1 MLDRELVSKIQKS
14 VDTQFD
20 EQIAFTS
27 ELVKFP
33 SVRGAEHTA
42 QDFVAKNLRER
53 GYAVDMWA
61 MHVDELQHLP
71 GFSPVTVSY
80 DNAFNVVGSHRPKNT
95 QGRSLIL
102 NGHIDVVPVGPLN
115 MWTTPPFFPR
125 VENGWLYGRGGG
137 DMKAGIAANIYAIEA
152 LKRCGVAPA
161 ADVHIQSVVEE
172 ECTGNG
178 ALACLQRGY
187 RADAALIPEPW
198 NNQLGRAQV
207 GVLWI
212 QVHVLGKP
220 VHVREAGRG
229 ANAIESAYGLMQA
242 LHALEEK
249 WNDSCHDDEYF
260 RHVHHPLNFNVGKI
274 AGGDWA
280 SSVPSWCTFDA
291 RIGVPPTKDLDEAR
305 KEIEA
310 CVADA
315 ARGHAFLSKYPPKVT
330 YPGLAATGF
339 VLKNADEAEGILK
352 RAHHAAFE
360 GAELQETM
368 STATTD
374 ARIFDIYGKIPALV
388 YGPLA
393 EDIHG
398 FDERVELDSVRR
410 VTQAIALFVA
420 KWCGV
425 EAF

>member
-14 VDTQFD
+14 VDSQFD

-33 SVRGAEHTA
+33 SVRGAEQTA
-42 QDFVAKNLRER
+42 QDFVAKSLRER
-53 GYAVDMWA
+53 GFAVDMWA
-61 MHVDELQHLP
+61 MHVGELQHLP

-80 DNAFNVVGSHRPKNT
+80 DNAFNVVGSRRPKNK

-198 NNQLGRAQV
+198 NNQLGRAQI

-229 ANAIESAYGLMQA
+229 ANSIESAYGLIKA

-249 WNDSCHDDEYF
+249 WNDSCHDDEHF

-388 YGPLA
+388 HGPLA

-420 KWCGV
+420 EWCGL
-425 EAF
+425 EKL

>member
-1 MLDRELVSKIQKS
+1 MLDGDLTNKIQKT
-14 VDTQFD
+14 VDEQFD

-27 ELVKFP
+27 ELVTFP
-33 SVRGAEHTA
+33 SVRGAEQTA
-42 QDFVAKNLRER
+42 QDFVAKSLRER
-53 GYAVDMWA
+53 GYAVDMWD
-61 MHVDELQHLP
+61 MHVDELKHLP
-71 GFSPVTVSY
+71 GFSPVTDSY
-80 DNAFNVVGSHRPKNT
+80 DNALNVVGSHRPKNK
-95 QGRSLIL
+95 QGHSLIL

-115 MWTTPPFFPR
+115 MWTTPPFYPR

-137 DMKAGIAANIYAIEA
+137 DMKAGIAANIFAIDA
-152 LKRCGVAPA
+152 LKRCGFVPA
-161 ADVHIQSVVEE
+161 ADVHIQSVIEE

-249 WNDSCHDDEYF
+249 WNASCRDDEHY

-274 AGGDWA
+274 VGGDWA

-310 CVADA
+310 RVADA
-315 ARGHAFLSKYPPKVT
+315 ARDHKFLSKYPPTVT

-352 RAHHAAFE
+352 RAHRAAFD
-360 GAELQETM
+360 GADLEEVI

-374 ARIFDIYGKIPALV
+374 ARIFGIYGKIPALV
-388 YGPLA
+388 YGALA

-410 VTQAIALFVA
+410 VTQTIALFVGE
-420 KWCGV
+420 WCGL
-425 EAF
+425 ERL

>member
-1 MLDRELVSKIQKS
+1 MLDRDLTSKIRDA
-14 VDTQFD
+14 VDQQFD
-20 EQIAFTS
+20 EQIAFTCD
-27 ELVKFP
+27 LVKFP
-33 SVRGAEHTA
+33 SVRGAEQTA
-42 QDFVAKNLRER
+42 QDFMAKSLREK
-53 GYAVDMWA
+53 GYAVDMWS
-61 MHVDELQHLP
+61 MHVDELKHLP

-80 DNAFNVVGSHRPKNT
+80 ENAFNVVGSHRPKNK
-95 QGRSLIL
+95 QGHSLIL

-125 VENGWLYGRGGG
+125 VENGWLYGRGSG
-137 DMKAGIAANIYAIEA
+137 DMKAGIAANIFAIEA
-152 LKRCGVAPA
+152 LKRCGYVPA
-161 ADVHIQSVVEE
+161 GEVHIQSVIEE

-229 ANAIESAYGLMQA
+229 ANAIESAYGLIQA

-249 WNDSCHDDEYF
+249 WNTSCQDDEHY

-291 RIGVPPTKDLDEAR
+291 RIGVPPSKDLDEAR
-305 KEIEA
+305 KEIETCIA
-310 CVADA
+310 AA
-315 ARGHAFLSKYPPKVT
+315 AREHQFLSKYPPKVT

-339 VLKNADEAEGILK
+339 VLKGAEEAEGILK
-352 RAHHAAFE
+352 RAHRFAFD
-360 GAELQETM
+360 GAELQESI

-388 YGPLA
+388 YGSLA

-410 VTQAIALFVA
+410 VTQVIALFVA
-420 KWCGV
+420 EWCGLEV
-425 EAF
+425 M

>member
-1 MLDRELVSKIQKS
+1 MLARELVSRIQKT
-14 VDTQFD
+14 VDTHFD
-20 EQIAFTS
+20 EQIAFTG

-33 SVRGAEHTA
+33 SVRGAEQTA
-42 QDFVAKNLRER
+42 QDFVAKSLRER
-53 GYAVDMWA
+53 SYAVDMWD
-61 MHVDELQHLP
+61 MHVDDLKHLP
-71 GFSPVTVSY
+71 GFSPVTVPY
-80 DNAFNVVGSHRPKNT
+80 ENALNVVGSHRPKKS
-95 QGRSLIL
+95 QGHSLIL

-125 VENGWLYGRGGG
+125 VENGWLYGRGSG
-137 DMKAGIAANIYAIEA
+137 DMKAGIAANIFAIDA
-152 LKRCGVAPA
+152 LTRCGYAPA
-161 ADVHIQSVVEE
+161 ADLHIQSVIEE

-220 VHVREAGRG
+220 VHVREASRG
-229 ANAIESAYGLMQA
+229 ANAIESAYGLIQA
-242 LHALEEK
+242 LHVLEEK
-249 WNDSCHDDEYF
+249 WNDDCRDDEHY

-291 RIGVPPTKDLDEAR
+291 RIGVPPTKNLDEAR

-315 ARGHAFLSKYPPKVT
+315 ARDHKFLSKYPPKVS

-339 VLKNADEAEGILK
+339 VLKNADEAENILK
-352 RAHHAAFE
+352 HAHRAAFD
-360 GAELQETM
+360 GAELQEVI

-398 FDERVELDSVRR
+398 FDERVELDSMRR

-420 KWCGV
+420 EWCGL
-425 EAF
+425 EKL

>member
-1 MLDRELVSKIQKS
+1 MLDPTLTTKIQHA
-14 VDTQFD
+14 VDAAFD
-20 EQIAFTS
+20 DQIAFTS

-33 SVRGAEHTA
+33 SVRGAEQTA
-42 QDFVAKNLRER
+42 QDFVAKSLRAR

-61 MHVDELQHLP
+61 MHVDELKHLP

-80 DNAFNVVGSHRPKNT
+80 DNAFNVVGSHRPKIKN
-95 QGRSLIL
+95 GHSLIL

-137 DMKAGIAANIYAIEA
+137 DMKAGIAANIFAIEA

-187 RADAALIPEPW
+187 GADAALIPEPW

-207 GVLWI
+207 GVLWM

-242 LHALEEK
+242 LHTLEEK
-249 WNDSCHDDEYF
+249 WNASCADDEHY

-310 CVADA
+310 CIADA
-315 ARGHAFLSKYPPKVT
+315 AREHQFLSKYPPKVT
-330 YPGLAATGF
+330 YPGIAATGF
-339 VLKNADEAEGILK
+339 VLRNADEAEGILK

-360 GAELQETM
+360 GKELQEAM

-420 KWCGV
+420 EWCGV
-425 EAF
+425 EAI

>member
-1 MLDRELVSKIQKS
+1 MLDRNPATKIQTA
-14 VDTQFD
+14 VDAQFE

-33 SVRGAEHTA
+33 SVRGAEQTA
-42 QDFVAKNLRER
+42 QDFVAKSLREW

-61 MHVDELQHLP
+61 MHIDELNHLP

-80 DNAFNVVGSHRPKNT
+80 DNALNVVGSHRPKKS
-95 QGRSLIL
+95 QGHALIL

-115 MWTTPPFFPR
+115 MWTTPPFVPR
-125 VENGWLYGRGGG
+125 VENGWLYGRGSG

-152 LKRCGVAPA
+152 LKRCGYAPA
-161 ADVHIQSVVEE
+161 ADVHIQSVIEE

-249 WNDSCHDDEYF
+249 WNDSCRDDELY
-260 RHVHHPLNFNVGKI
+260 RYVHHPLNFNVGKI

-291 RIGVPPTKDLDEAR
+291 RIGVPPTKDLAEAR
-305 KEIEA
+305 SEIEA
-310 CVADA
+310 CIADA
-315 ARGHAFLSKYPPKVT
+315 ARSHKFLAKYPPKVT

-352 RAHHAAFE
+352 RAHRTAFE
-360 GAELQETM
+360 GVELKEVI

-374 ARIFDIYGKIPALV
+374 ARIFDIYGNIPALV

-420 KWCGV
+420 EWCGV
-425 EAF
+425 EAL

>member
-1 MLDRELVSKIQKS
+1 MLDRNLATKIQHA

-20 EQIAFTS
+20 EQLAFTG

-33 SVRGAEHTA
+33 SVRGAEQTA
-42 QDFVAKNLRER
+42 QDFIAKSLRDR
-53 GYAVDMWA
+53 GYAVDIWA
-61 MHVDELQHLP
+61 MHVDELNHLP

-80 DNAFNVVGSHRPKNT
+80 DNALNVVGSHRPKNK
-95 QGRSLIL
+95 QGHSLIL

-115 MWTTPPFFPR
+115 MWTTPPFVPR
-125 VENGWLYGRGGG
+125 VENGWLYGRGSG

-152 LKRCGVAPA
+152 IKCCGYAPTA
-161 ADVHIQSVVEE
+161 ELYIQSVIEE

-187 RADAALIPEPW
+187 RAEAALIPEPW
-198 NNQLGRAQV
+198 NNQLGRAQI
-207 GVLWI
+207 GVLWL

-242 LHALEEK
+242 LHGLEEK
-249 WNDSCHDDEYF
+249 WNDSCRDDEHY
-260 RHVHHPLNFNVGKI
+260 RYVQHPLNFNVGKI

-291 RIGVPPTKDLDEAR
+291 RIGVPPTKDLAHAR
-305 KEIEA
+305 SEIEA
-310 CVADA
+310 CIAEA
-315 ARGHAFLSKYPPKVT
+315 ARAHPFLSKYPPKVT

-352 RAHHAAFE
+352 RAHRAAFD
-360 GAELQETM
+360 GAELKEVI

-374 ARIFDIYGKIPALV
+374 ARIFDVYGKIAALV

-398 FDERVELDSVRR
+398 FNERVELDSVRR
-410 VTQAIALFVA
+410 VTQTIALFIA
-420 KWCGV
+420 EWCGL
-425 EAF
+425 EAL

>member
-1 MLDRELVSKIQKS
+1 MLDRDLATKIQNA

-20 EQIAFTS
+20 EQIAFTCD
-27 ELVKFP
+27 LVKFP
-33 SVRGAEHTA
+33 SVRGAEQTA
-42 QDFVAKNLRER
+42 QDFVAKDLRAR

-61 MHVDELQHLP
+61 MQVDELKHLP

-80 DNAFNVVGSHRPKNT
+80 DNALNVVGSHRPKIK
-95 QGRSLIL
+95 QGHSLIL

-137 DMKAGIAANIYAIEA
+137 DMKAGIAANIYALEA
-152 LKRCGVAPA
+152 LKRCGYAPA
-161 ADVHIQSVVEE
+161 SDVHIQSVIEE

-178 ALACLQRGY
+178 ALACLQRGF

-220 VHVREAGRG
+220 VPVREAGRG

-249 WNDSCHDDEYF
+249 WNDSCRDDEHY

-291 RIGVPPTKDLDEAR
+291 RIGVPPKKDLAQAR
-305 KEIEA
+305 TEIEA
-310 CVADA
+310 CIAEA
-315 ARGHAFLSKYPPKVT
+315 ARDHKFLSKYPPKVT
-330 YPGLAATGF
+330 YPGLAAMGF

-352 RAHHAAFE
+352 RAHQTAFD
-360 GAELQETM
+360 GAPLQEVI

-374 ARIFDIYGKIPALV
+374 ARIFDIYGNIPTLV

-420 KWCGV
+420 EWCGLQ
-425 EAF
+425 AL